1 MYLHYSI
8 NQLQLTSDDKQQKD
22 LFFDKCILLAVS
34 LLVDGVLQIEA
45 GYIDVLASFKGVG
58 MASSI
63 ASC

>member
-45 GYIDVLASFKGVG
+45 GYIDVASFKGVG